1 MTSELTS
8 QRKGR
13 IFYGYWLVAVNFIFM
28 LLSYGCGSFVF
39 SLFVNPLQSTF
50 GWGRGHVM
58 VGFTIFF
65 VLQGVVSPLVG
76 RLVDR
81 HGPRRVIPLGALVM
95 GLGFL
100 LVSRTGSLLLFY
112 ASYVIIGAGSA
123 GMGIVP
129 CSAVVSSW
137 FKRKRGIALGVMS
150 AGLGAGGLVM
160 APVVAQLLDSF
171 GWRTTYLA
179 MAVIIW
185 VVCMPLALAFIRAR
199 PSDLGLHPD
208 GDEEDSEGLPLSA
221 STGSDGQG
229 LSLRQASKTAAIWLI
244 GTSFFVSGF
253 SNTGAVHAPVPF
265 LEDIGFPTATAAAAL
280 GTLGLGSAAG
290 KVFFGWLCDRIPP
303 KRASAIGLTLQL
315 GGILVLL
322 TIRAD
327 SSLALIWAYALLLG
341 FGVGSWLPAMSMLVS
356 STFGLAYY
364 GSVFGVIAFLESA
377 GTAIGPL
384 FAGLMYDA
392 TGTYYHAF
400 ITFAL
405 LYAIAIPAILLVK
418 RPRPSQLQGAETP

>member
-1 MTSELTS
+1 MSR
-8 QRKGR
+8 RKGR
-13 IFYGYWLVAVNFIFM
+13 VFYGYWLVAATFLFM
-28 LLSYGCGSFVF
+28 LLSYGCASFVF
-39 SLFVNPLQSTF
+39 SLFVNPLQSSF
-50 GWGRGHVM
+50 GWGRGQVM

-65 VLQGVVSPLVG
+65 VVQGVASPLVG

-81 HGPRRVIPLGALVM
+81 YGPRGVIPVGALVM
-95 GLGFL
+95 GLGFS
-100 LVSRTGSLLLFY
+100 LVSRTDSLLLFY
-112 ASYVIIGAGSA
+112 ASYVIIGFGSA

-137 FKRKRGIALGVMS
+137 FKRKRGMALGVMS

-171 GWRTTYLA
+171 DWRTAYLT

-185 VVCMPLALAFIRAR
+185 VVSIPLSLALIRTR
-199 PSDLGLHPD
+199 PSELGFYPD
-208 GDEEDSEGLPLSA
+208 GDKTGSEGMPSSA

-229 LSLRQASKTAAIWLI
+229 LSLRQASKAAAIWLI
-244 GTSFFVSGF
+244 GISFFVSGF
-253 SNTGAVHAPVPF
+253 SNTGALHAPVPF

-280 GTLGLGSAAG
+280 GALGLGSAVG
-290 KVFFGWLCDRIPP
+290 KIFFGWLCDRIPP

-327 SSLALIWAYALLLG
+327 SSQALIWAYALLLG
-341 FGVGSWLPAMSMLVS
+341 FGVGSWLPTMSMLIS
-356 STFGLAYY
+356 RTFGLAYY

-377 GTAIGPL
+377 GTALGPL

-400 ITFAL
+400 VTFAL
-405 LYAIAIPAILLVK
+405 LYAVAIPAILLVK
-418 RPRPSQLQGAETP
+418 RPASAQLPGAESP